1 MTARKI
7 LGGSLAGI
15 LLATTAL
22 AETSATATTDLNL
35 RSGPG
40 PVHEV
45 ISVIPEGGTVT
56 VGGCLDTSDWC
67 QVTRDGVEGW
77 AYGAY
82 LNTEI
87 EAEPT
92 PIAAPAARQTIRII
106 DRQETGATTTAGGAL
121 GAIAGAI
128 IAGPP
133 GALIGAAAGL
143 GAGALAEP
151 TTREITYVREN
162 PLDPVWLE
170 GEVVVGASLPEAIT
184 LTPVPDSEFTYAYV
198 NHVPVIVE
206 PQERTIVYVPR

>member
-1 MTARKI
+1 MNVRTL
-7 LGGSLAGI
+7 LGGSVAGI

-22 AETSATATTDLNL
+22 ADTSATAITDLNM

-40 PVHEV
+40 PMHSVV
-45 ISVIPEGGTVT
+45 SVIPEGATVS
-56 VGGCLDTSDWC
+56 VDGCLGDADWC
-67 QVTRDGVEGW
+67 RVSRDGTDGW

-82 LNTEI
+82 LNIEV
-87 EAEPT
+87 EAEPV
-92 PIAAPAARQTIRII
+92 PIAAPEARQTIRII
-106 DRQETGATTTAGGAL
+106 ERQETGNTTATGGAM

-162 PLDPVWLE
+162 PVDPIYLE
-170 GEVVVGASLPEAIT
+170 GEVVVGASLPETIV

-206 PQERTIVYVPR
+206 PDERRIVYVPR